1 MRTLEELASRWRRP
15 EALHRGPKLRASSRA
30 PRAPR
35 SPACGAPG
43 PTSGLRRAGRLAAAV
58 PCLAGG
64 RTSPVVRGRA
74 GVDAGRSSG
83 AGGRGGGPGPE
94 SRVRKAADGSG
105 PYLGSPTPATR
116 HVLPASAPLIPALG
130 GGTPGLPL
138 KQDGCAFVQ
147 TAQEI
152 PLQVDMAVALQRLR
166 VAEKYGKSYLC
177 LLQAVFV
184 AESELLLRVKDVSH
198 FLMQDI
204 AFLSGGRGKDNAWII
219 TFPENCNFRCI
230 PEEVVAKVLNYLTS
244 VVRQNGSDSQF
255 TIILD
260 RRLDTWSSLKI
271 SLQKIACC
279 HGGNGSSYSYGSF
292 V

>member
-1 MRTLEELASRWRRP
+1 M
-15 EALHRGPKLRASSRA
+15 
-30 PRAPR
+30 
-35 SPACGAPG
+35 
-43 PTSGLRRAGRLAAAV
+43 
-58 PCLAGG
+58 
-64 RTSPVVRGRA
+64 VRGRA

-94 SRVRKAADGSG
+94 SRVRMAADGSG

-184 AESELLLRVKDVSH
+184 AGRCPPARATRRPRLLPSRLARSSHPLPPQPARPACTLCVPSPPAHAHATPLRWRSQLLLFGRLPPPRYRVRVSP
-198 FLMQDI
+198 LGP
-204 AFLSGGRGKDNAWII
+204 AGA
-219 TFPENCNFRCI
+219 P
-230 PEEVVAKVLNYLTS
+230 
-244 VVRQNGSDSQF
+244 
-255 TIILD
+255 
-260 RRLDTWSSLKI
+260 
-271 SLQKIACC
+271 
-279 HGGNGSSYSYGSF
+279 
-292 V
+292 

>member
-1 MRTLEELASRWRRP
+1 MRTLEELPSRWRRP

-43 PTSGLRRAGRLAAAV
+43 PTSGLQRTGRLAAAV
-58 PCLAGG
+58 PCLAGS

-74 GVDAGRSSG
+74 GADAGRSSA
-83 AGGRGGGPGPE
+83 AGGRGGGSGPE
-94 SRVRKAADGSG
+94 SRVRMAADGSG

-184 AESELLLRVKDVSH
+184 AGRCPP
-198 FLMQDI
+198 
-204 AFLSGGRGKDNAWII
+204 ARAPPGGPG
-219 TFPENCNFRCI
+219 
-230 PEEVVAKVLNYLTS
+230 
-244 VVRQNGSDSQF
+244 
-255 TIILD
+255 
-260 RRLDTWSSLKI
+260 SSLAGSRAPLTR
-271 SLQKIACC
+271 SLPSPPGRRAHFVFPHPPRTHTRPRCGGAPSSCCSAACRRTTGC
-279 HGGNGSSYSYGSF
+279 ASLRSGRRAHREKVRAMG
-292 V
+292 